1 MNLFTNELFNRPM
14 LQAFAADPPRS
25 YRTPA
30 FGRRYGH
37 RHNEELVPVR
47 STPVLLALAVE
58 RIGDEKVLL
67 RYGQAA

>member
-14 LQAFAADPPRS
+14 LQAFAADSPRS
-25 YRTPA
+25 YLTPS
-30 FGRRYGH
+30 FGRRYG
-37 RHNEELVPVR
+37 RRRNEDPVPVR
-47 STPVLLALAVE
+47 PMPVLLALAVE